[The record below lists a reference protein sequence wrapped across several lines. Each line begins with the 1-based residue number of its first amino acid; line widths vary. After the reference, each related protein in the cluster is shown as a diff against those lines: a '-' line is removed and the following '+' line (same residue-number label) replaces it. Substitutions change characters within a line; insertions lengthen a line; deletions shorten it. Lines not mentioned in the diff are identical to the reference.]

1 MLNFSAN
8 LTMLYTD
15 LPFLDR
21 FAAAA
26 CDGFRAVEYVSPF
39 DHSRAAVGE
48 ALRKDQLTQALFN
61 VPCGNWAAGER
72 GIACIPERVEE
83 FRLGIPKAIE
93 YAEELGCD
101 RLNVLAGI
109 APRSHDPEL
118 LEKTFVDNLRF
129 AARQCA
135 DKGIKLLIEP
145 VNTRDVPGFYLSTL
159 AQAEQIMEAVGSD
172 NLFLQFDFYHVQV
185 MEGNL
190 VENFRRLKDRIAH
203 VQIADNPGRHAPG
216 TGEINYPFIFN
227 ELDQCSYDGWIGCE
241 YVPEGSTTD
250 SLGWLS
256 PYSN

>member
-1 MLNFSAN
+1 LLNFSAN
-8 LTMLYTD
+8 LSMLYTD
-15 LPFLDR
+15 LPFLER

-26 CDGFRAVEYVSPF
+26 RDGFRAVEYVSPF
-39 DHSRAAVGE
+39 DHDKHTVAE
-48 ALRKDQLTQALFN
+48 ALRGAGLAQALFN

-72 GIACIPERVEE
+72 GIACIPERIEE
-83 FRLGIPKAIE
+83 FRFGIPKAIE

-109 APRSHDPEL
+109 APQAHDVEL

-135 DKGIKLLIEP
+135 DKGIRLLIEP

-159 AQAEQIMEAVGSD
+159 PQAERIMEAVGSD
-172 NLFLQFDFYHVQV
+172 NFFLQFDFYHVQV

-190 VENFRRLKDRIAH
+190 VENFRRLHQRIAH

-216 TGEINYPFIFN
+216 TGEINYPFIFE
-227 ELDQCSYDGWIGCE
+227 ELARLGYDGWVGCE
-241 YVPEGSTTD
+241 YVPEGPTSD
-250 SLGWLS
+250 SLVWMSAYG
-256 PYSN
+256 N